1 MAFLSTKLGFS
12 YRFRARERIFSRQ
25 RSFDAYKTT
34 RFYHPDQTHVD
45 VTFDDMRARYSHIT
59 VVL

>member
-1 MAFLSTKLGFS
+1 MAFLSTKLGFFF
-12 YRFRARERIFSRQ
+12 RFRARERTFSRQ

-34 RFYHPDQTHVD
+34 RFSHPDTHVD
-45 VTFDDMRARYSHIT
+45 VTFNDMRARYSHIT